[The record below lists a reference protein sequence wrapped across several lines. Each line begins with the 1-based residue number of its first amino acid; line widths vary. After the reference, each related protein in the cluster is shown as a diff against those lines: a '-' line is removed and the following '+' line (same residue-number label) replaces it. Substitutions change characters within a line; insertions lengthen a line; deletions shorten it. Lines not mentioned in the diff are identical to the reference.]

1 MDNKFN
7 SEVDRK
13 VVMWSCGFE
22 GNFANDG
29 PCVLQEEIEVKKDTE
44 RQDEIK
50 AMKQAW
56 EAAEPGR
63 AAKVRQPRANI

>member
-1 MDNKFN
+1 MCVLIAKTVNFV
-7 SEVDRK
+7 ECH
-13 VVMWSCGFE
+13 SCVGDF
-22 GNFANDG
+22 
-29 PCVLQEEIEVKKDTE
+29 VLQEEIEVKKDTE

-63 AAKVRQPRANI
+63 AAKVEQITRDLSLITRTQ